1 MKLKH
6 LLKQGRLTADKIIVI
21 GKPGSGKTY
30 LTEVLK
36 DYFDGIV
43 VHIDNILWEN
53 PKVPL
58 NNEELNNKLEI
69 ILHKDNWLIDGTYL
83 KTLSNRIEKASLIF
97 YLDISEEVCIQSVI
111 KRKKD
116 EKIIHGCEDYEG
128 IIEYI
133 KKYDIANKPIIENL
147 LLQHSNKSIIR
158 FTDRKQVDE
167 FIAVLK
173 SNK

>member
-128 IIEYI
+128 FIEYI